1 MMGAFKR
8 HALQL
13 LAGLNALLLCILVA
27 CWVTPSGALR
37 GTTWAAPAP
46 RLTDFASQLP
56 TLPGPM
62 PADIASFVGLLERP
76 LFSPT
81 RRPPAATSQG
91 APEAKV
97 DNLSTAKLTGI
108 FNSPGASGL
117 IMRMG
122 DKDMRVQLHQSLD
135 GWTLKSLTDREA
147 TFASG
152 GQTRVLQLK
161 RADVSQAA
169 PGSPAASAAAGAAPR
184 RLPFLPPP
192 VSVPAPHPE
201 RAEAATSA
209 VPSSASNGPSS
220 GGGAGEGAPAASS
233 APRAVFGGT
242 RR

>member
-1 MMGAFKR
+1 MTVSLKR

-13 LAGLNALLLCILVA
+13 LVGLNVVLFGILVA

-37 GTTWAAPAP
+37 GATWAAPAP

-56 TLPGPM
+56 ALPGPA
-62 PADIASFVGLLERP
+62 PADITAFVGLLERP

-81 RRPPAATSQG
+81 RRPPAATPQDTP
-91 APEAKV
+91 AAKA
-97 DNLSTAKLTGI
+97 DNFSTAKLTGI
-108 FNSPGASGL
+108 FNSAGASGL
-117 IMRMG
+117 IMHMG

-169 PGSPAASAAAGAAPR
+169 PGSPAASAAAGVAAR

-220 GGGAGEGAPAASS
+220 GAGEGAPAASS
-233 APRAVFGGT
+233 GPRAVFGGT

>member
-1 MMGAFKR
+1 
-8 HALQL
+8 
-13 LAGLNALLLCILVA
+13 
-27 CWVTPSGALR
+27 
-37 GTTWAAPAP
+37 
-46 RLTDFASQLP
+46 
-56 TLPGPM
+56 LPGPA
-62 PADIASFVGLLERP
+62 PADITAFVGLLERP

-81 RRPPAATSQG
+81 RRPPAATPQDTP
-91 APEAKV
+91 AAKA
-97 DNLSTAKLTGI
+97 DNFSTAKLTGI
-108 FNSPGASGL
+108 FNSAGASGL
-117 IMRMG
+117 IMHMG

-152 GQTRVLQLK
+152 SETRVLQLK

-169 PGSPAASAAAGAAPR
+169 PGSPAASAAAR

-220 GGGAGEGAPAASS
+220 GAGEGAPAASS
-233 APRAVFGGT
+233 GPRAVFGGT